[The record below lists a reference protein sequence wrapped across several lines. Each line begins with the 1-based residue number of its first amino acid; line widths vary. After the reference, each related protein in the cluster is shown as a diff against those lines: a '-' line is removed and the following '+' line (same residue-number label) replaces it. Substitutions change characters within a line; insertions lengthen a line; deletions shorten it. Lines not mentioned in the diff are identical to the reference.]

1 MAPEAGAVR
10 AGRVL
15 HSPFRGTLT
24 HGDMASFCEALPSK
38 GFAACGSTLAG
49 KRAFGERT
57 LCLPVQ
63 ASIATDHSLGGSNNT
78 YFFPKT
84 KTEELRSRRIRLG
97 VCQGLCS
104 WLRDSTFPLH
114 PHRIF
119 LKCEKRG
126 QGEGRASFHSYR

>member
-38 GFAACGSTLAG
+38 GFAACGSALTG

-57 LCLPVQ
+57 LCLPAQ

-78 YFFPKT
+78 CFFPGDRRT
-84 KTEELRSRRIRLG
+84 KIEAHQAGHL
-97 VCQGLCS
+97 
-104 WLRDSTFPLH
+104 P
-114 PHRIF
+114 
-119 LKCEKRG
+119 
-126 QGEGRASFHSYR
+126 RALLLAERQHLPIASSQDPFEV